1 MHTRL
6 VAAAALAAL
15 VATACSGGR
24 QGANPAADPTS
35 SVVAPSTTEDSS
47 TTSSTTTST
56 TTTTR
61 RRTTTSTST
70 TTTVP
75 EPEGLRS
82 GVEGPEV
89 LALQQRLTELGY
101 WLGDRRRHL
110 RLPHRAGGHGL
121 PEGQRARPR
130 RHRRARRPSRP
141 SRPPPA
147 RRRSVLA
154 DGIEIDLERQLLFV
168 VRGGQVLY
176 ALNTSTGTSGWRTPP
191 GDFTVVR
198 RGRRDAPRA
207 PRRPVATE
215 VLPRRDRHPRRHPA
229 SPRSRRRTAAPA
241 CRSAAMDMVWADG
254 PCGDRYACRGL
265 LMGDHVQG

>member
-1 MHTRL
+1 VAKRPRAVRCTRAL
-6 VAAAALAAL
+6 AAAALAAL

-24 QGANPAADPTS
+24 QGANPAAGPSS
-35 SVVAPSTTEDSS
+35 SVVAPSTPEDSS

-56 TTTTR
+56 STTS
-61 RRTTTSTST
+61 TTTSTST

-101 WLGDRRRHL
+101 WLGTADATYGSLTVQAVMAFQKANGLSRDGI
-110 RLPHRAGGHGL
+110 AGPATL
-121 PEGQRARPR
+121 A
-130 RHRRARRPSRP
+130 ALATASRP
-141 SRPPPA
+141 AP
-147 RRRSVLA
+147 SVLA

-198 RGRRDAPRA
+198 EVDGMRHAPLGDLW
-207 PRRPVATE
+207 RPKYFNGGIAIHGATSI
-215 VLPRRDRHPRRHPA
+215 PAQPA
-229 SPRSRRRTAAPA
+229 SHGCARLSF
-241 CRSAAMDMVWADG
+241 AAMDMVWAEALAEVG
-254 PCGDRYACRGL
+254 TRVVVY
-265 LMGDHVQG
+265 

>member
-1 MHTRL
+1 VAKRPRAVRCTRAL
-6 VAAAALAAL
+6 AAAALAAL
-15 VATACSGGR
+15 LATACSGGR

-56 TTTTR
+56 STTS
-61 RRTTTSTST
+61 TTTSTST

-101 WLGDRRRHL
+101 WLGTADATYGSLTVQAVMAFQKANGLSRDGI
-110 RLPHRAGGHGL
+110 AGPATL
-121 PEGQRARPR
+121 A
-130 RHRRARRPSRP
+130 ALATASRP
-141 SRPPPA
+141 AP
-147 RRRSVLA
+147 SVLA

-198 RGRRDAPRA
+198 EVDGMRHAPLGDLW
-207 PRRPVATE
+207 RPKYFNGGIAIHGATSI
-215 VLPRRDRHPRRHPA
+215 PAQPA
-229 SPRSRRRTAAPA
+229 SHGCARLSF
-241 CRSAAMDMVWADG
+241 AAMDMVWAEALAEVG
-254 PCGDRYACRGL
+254 TRVVVY
-265 LMGDHVQG
+265 

>member
-1 MHTRL
+1 VAKRPRAVRCTRAL
-6 VAAAALAAL
+6 AAAALAAL

-35 SVVAPSTTEDSS
+35 SVVAPSTTEGSS

-56 TTTTR
+56 STSTS
-61 RRTTTSTST
+61 TTSTST

-101 WLGDRRRHL
+101 WLGTADATYGSLTVQAVMAFQKANGLSRDGI
-110 RLPHRAGGHGL
+110 AGPATL
-121 PEGQRARPR
+121 A
-130 RHRRARRPSRP
+130 ALATASRP
-141 SRPPPA
+141 AP
-147 RRRSVLA
+147 SVLA

-198 RGRRDAPRA
+198 EVDGMRHAPLGDLW
-207 PRRPVATE
+207 RPKYFNGGIAIHGATSI
-215 VLPRRDRHPRRHPA
+215 PAQPA
-229 SPRSRRRTAAPA
+229 SHGCARLSF
-241 CRSAAMDMVWADG
+241 AAMDMVWAEALAEVG
-254 PCGDRYACRGL
+254 TRVVVY
-265 LMGDHVQG
+265 